1 VCHREFDD
9 PSVTFCPDDGAQL
22 APRSEPPAGQALICP
37 TCRRGFG
44 SGTTKCPTD
53 GDDLVPYALFVKRH
67 QEAQAAGGKICP
79 TCGERYGR
87 QVTFCGKDGAELV
100 VVN

>member
-1 VCHREFDD
+1 MF
-9 PSVTFCPDDGAQL
+9 G
-22 APRSEPPAGQALICP
+22 PPAGQALICP
-37 TCRRGFG
+37 TCRRGYG
-44 SGTTKCPTD
+44 SGMQKCPND
-53 GDDLVPYALFVKRH
+53 GDELIPYALFVSRH
-67 QEAQAAGGKICP
+67 RNAEAAGGKICP